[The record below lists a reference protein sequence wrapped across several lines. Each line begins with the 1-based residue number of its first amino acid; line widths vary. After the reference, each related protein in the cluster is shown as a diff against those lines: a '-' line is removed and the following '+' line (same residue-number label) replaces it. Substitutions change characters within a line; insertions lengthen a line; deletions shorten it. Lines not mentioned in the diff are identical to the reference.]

1 MHWPGVEPDLI
12 AAGKGLNGSALPIG
26 AVIASKEISEHFEAA
41 RWWSG
46 STWDGHPLVCATI
59 VGNLEYMLANNM
71 LQQVRQRGA
80 YLKERLDGLDAKHPS
95 VGRVSGRGLFYTVD
109 LVNGAG
115 EPIVPEDRYSAFT
128 GDLSD
133 MPHNIVAGENAKR
146 GVFLGGFT
154 PNTIKLGPP
163 FTITQDEI
171 DLAVDSLDQ
180 ALDIIDEKFVKY

>member
-1 MHWPGVEPDLI
+1 
-12 AAGKGLNGSALPIG
+12 
-26 AVIASKEISEHFEAA
+26 
-41 RWWSG
+41 
-46 STWDGHPLVCATI
+46 
-59 VGNLEYMLANNM
+59 MLANNM

-180 ALDIIDEKFVKY
+180 ALDVIDEKFVKN